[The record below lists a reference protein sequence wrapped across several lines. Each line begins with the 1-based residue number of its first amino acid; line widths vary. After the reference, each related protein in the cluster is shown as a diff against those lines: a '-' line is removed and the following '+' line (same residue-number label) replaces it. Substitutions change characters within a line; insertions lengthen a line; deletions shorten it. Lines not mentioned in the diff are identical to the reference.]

1 MVKLKPLLLILLF
14 SSILV
19 KAGSLLDAYQNALPG
34 MGYDKLIVLHPDSVY
49 TGGLNIVDE
58 KVGIRGNGAIIN
70 LIGSSSI
77 IVTGESNIEIDGCVI
92 IRGTY
97 GIHCDGNINAYISQ
111 CTFYENEIA
120 ISYMATMGSITVFN
134 TVISNSSHY
143 GFACHESSSRTLS
156 YIDAYQ
162 NIDGDYMEFCP
173 G

>member
-1 MVKLKPLLLILLF
+1 MIKLKPLILFLLF
-14 SSILV
+14 SSVLV
-19 KAGSLLDAYQNALPG
+19 KAGTLLEAYQNAQPG

-70 LIGSSSI
+70 LIGGSSI
-77 IVTGESNIEIDGCVI
+77 IVTGVSTIEIDGCII
-92 IRGTY
+92 IRGAF
-97 GIHCDGNINAYISQ
+97 GIHCDGNIDAYISQ
-111 CTFYENEIA
+111 CTFYGNETA

-143 GFACHESSSRTLS
+143 GFACHESSSRLLS
-156 YIDAYQ
+156 YIDTYQ